1 MMRVVV
7 ADDYAVVRTSIRAE
21 LQAAGIEVVGEAADG
36 EEALSLVERLRPD
49 VLVLDMEMPKLNGVE
64 VARRLRKRGE
74 QRGFGPRI
82 LVLSAYNNPAHIL
95 ELLEAGAIGY
105 VLKDE
110 ALETIVLAV
119 QAAAHGHP
127 WFSPSIA
134 GKILLAPIP
143 PTLPYNP
150 VSPRP
155 NTPPY
160 PINMD

>member
-1 MMRVVV
+1 MRVVV
-7 ADDYAVVRTSIRAE
+7 ADDYAVVRTSIRNE

-49 VLVLDMEMPKLNGVE
+49 VLVLDMEMPKLNGVQ
-64 VARRLRKRGE
+64 VARCLRERGK
-74 QRGFGPRI
+74 QRDFRPRI
-82 LVLSAYNNPAHIL
+82 LVLSAYNNAAHIL

-110 ALETIVLAV
+110 ALESIVLAV

-134 GKILLAPIP
+134 GNIRLTLTS
-143 PTLPYNP
+143 PTSLSDTA
-150 VSPRP
+150 SPRP
-155 NTPPY
+155 NIPRIIT
-160 PINMD
+160 D